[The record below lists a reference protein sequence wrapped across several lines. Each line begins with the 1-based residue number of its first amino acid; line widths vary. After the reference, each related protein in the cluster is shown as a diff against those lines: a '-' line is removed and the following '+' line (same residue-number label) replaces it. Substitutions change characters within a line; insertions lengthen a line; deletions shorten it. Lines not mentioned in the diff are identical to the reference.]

1 MSFFYSFFGQIEVSF
16 TKKGEFFAPFHK
28 RTFALYIYICGT
40 NLKHIDIMLFDF
52 SNIKNIVE
60 GVELINPNWS
70 LLGQLDNLF
79 LLRKIKGESKV
90 SVSNKRYE
98 EQYKRKD
105 SNYQD
110 INRLTDDPVT
120 VESIRIEKYIK
131 HPDGVMVYNG
141 FYMASNNYEL
151 MMNIALIKLMF
162 AQNIRYTEFKNINNN
177 KVCGLPGY
185 IYLDKNAVSF
195 IVDIFN
201 MNFENKSYLNLDSK
215 SRRKRINK
223 VINDFMDY
231 GYIKQVKRIDGS
243 SVVDFVGMYS
253 LNMFMCYSGE
263 QIDRISYEIIKRE
276 MEQFVLNNPSI
287 NLNDHISINQ
297 SKIENSKININDLE
311 CVDVYLV
318 TIIKTYKQQLSFT
331 LENGL
336 AEGTKFNISLLA
348 RGHGCTRKLFSG
360 KIKDLVKNEDL
371 IETRKGYYILNPER
385 YCV

>member
-1 MSFFYSFFGQIEVSF
+1 
-16 TKKGEFFAPFHK
+16 
-28 RTFALYIYICGT
+28 
-40 NLKHIDIMLFDF
+40 MLFDF
-52 SNIKNIVE
+52 SNIRNIVE
-60 GVELINPNWS
+60 GIELINPNWS
-70 LLGQLDNLF
+70 LLGQLDKLF

-105 SNYQD
+105 NNYQD

-151 MMNIALIKLMF
+151 MMNMALIKLMF

-201 MNFENKSYLNLDSK
+201 INFENKSYLDLDSK
-215 SRRKRINK
+215 SRRKRISK
-223 VINDFMDY
+223 VIKDFIDY

-287 NLNDHISINQ
+287 NLNDYIDVIQ
-297 SKIENSKININDLE
+297 SKVANSRININDLE

-318 TIIKTYKQQLSFT
+318 TIIKTYKQQLSFA

-336 AEGTKFNISLLA
+336 AEGIKFDVSLLA
-348 RGHGCTRKLFSG
+348 REHGCTRRSFEY
-360 KIKDLVKNEDL
+360 KIKNLVKNEDL
-371 IETRKGYYILNPER
+371 IETKNNYYILNPER

>member
-1 MSFFYSFFGQIEVSF
+1 
-16 TKKGEFFAPFHK
+16 
-28 RTFALYIYICGT
+28 
-40 NLKHIDIMLFDF
+40 MLFDF

-60 GVELINPNWS
+60 GIELINPNWS
-70 LLGQLDNLF
+70 LLEQLDNLF

-105 SNYQD
+105 NNYQD
-110 INRLTDDPVT
+110 INKLTDDPVT

-131 HPDGVMVYNG
+131 HPDGVMIYNG

-195 IVDIFN
+195 IVNIFN
-201 MNFENKSYLNLDSK
+201 INFENKSYLNLDSK

-223 VINDFMDY
+223 VIKDFIDY

-287 NLNDHISINQ
+287 NLNDHININQ

-318 TIIKTYKQQLSFT
+318 TIIKTYKQQLSFA

-336 AEGTKFNISLLA
+336 AEGIKFNISLLA
-348 RGHGCTRKLFSG
+348 REHGCTRKLFSG

-371 IETRKGYYILNPER
+371 IETKNNYYILNPER